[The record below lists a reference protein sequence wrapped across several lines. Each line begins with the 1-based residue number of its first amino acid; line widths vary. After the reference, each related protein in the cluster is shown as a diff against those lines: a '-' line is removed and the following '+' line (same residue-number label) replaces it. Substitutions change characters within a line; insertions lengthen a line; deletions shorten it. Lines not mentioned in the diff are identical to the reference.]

1 MLPVVEPDGRSTA
14 RQALLWGAA
23 LLPVSLL
30 PTFIGL
36 AGAAYLLGAAVLG
49 LLFLGACAAFSR
61 TVTDRTARYLLLA
74 SVIYLPAVLGVMAV
88 DRLV

>member
-1 MLPVVEPDGRSTA
+1 MVEPDGRSTA

-30 PTFIGL
+30 PAAFGL
-36 AGAAYLLGAAVLG
+36 AGAPYLLGAAALG
-49 LLFLGACAAFSR
+49 IAFLAACAAFSR
-61 TVTDRTARYLLLA
+61 AVTDRAARHLLLA
-74 SVIYLPAVLGVMAV
+74 SVIYLPAVLAVMAV